1 MYFPHNMD
9 FRGRAYPM
17 PPHLNHLGNDLCR
30 GLLLFADAKPLGPN
44 GLNWL
49 KVQVSSLMGNDKVSF
64 EDRVSYADAHLD
76 DIFDSADKPLEGRRW
91 WMSADSP
98 WQCLAT
104 CLELTAALRS
114 PVPSEFM
121 SRLPIHQDG
130 SCNGLQHYAAL
141 GGDLIGAQQVNM
153 TRSEK
158 PQDVYSGVAQ
168 KVLEFTLNDAAKG
181 VPEALLMKDRI
192 NRKLVKQTVMTNTYG
207 VTFIGARKQVQ
218 SRLREAR
225 GAGKETLPPLTDS
238 QMDAC
243 SQYITLKIFES
254 MGAMFSGAREI
265 QKWLNS
271 TAGLIARSITPED
284 IPLDELELTEEVIRL
299 GIWKDESGTEASGS
313 IEDVPRTADESSSSA
328 TAEDGLLSSALKDSA
343 ESSAEEDLSFDH
355 VEDVCES
362 TPSDES
368 VLATSSL
375 LKKRSPVYIPPE
387 KRIPIKMT
395 SVIWTTP
402 LGLPVVQPYR
412 NWKGQVV

>member
-1 MYFPHNMD
+1 
-9 FRGRAYPM
+9 
-17 PPHLNHLGNDLCR
+17 
-30 GLLLFADAKPLGPN
+30 
-44 GLNWL
+44 
-49 KVQVSSLMGNDKVSF
+49 MGNDKVSF
-64 EDRVSYADAHLD
+64 EDRVAFADAHLD
-76 DIFDSADKPLEGRRW
+76 DVFDSADKPLEGRRW

-114 PVPSEFM
+114 PNPKEFM

-158 PQDVYSGVAQ
+158 PQDVYSGVAR
-168 KVLEFTLNDAAKG
+168 KVLEFTLSDAKKG

-207 VTFIGARKQVQ
+207 VTFIGARKQVH

-225 GAGKETLPPLTDS
+225 ASRKVTLPPLTDP

-243 SQYITLKIFES
+243 SRYITLKIFES
-254 MGAMFSGAREI
+254 MSAMFSGAREI
-265 QKWLNS
+265 QTWLNS

-284 IPLDELELTEEVIRL
+284 IPLDELELTEEVIKL
-299 GIWKDESGTEASGS
+299 GIWKDESEIQAASGS
-313 IEDVPRTADESSSSA
+313 IETEEEPSDRSTVD
-328 TAEDGLLSSALKDSA
+328 DGLLSSVLKDSS
-343 ESSAEEDLSFDH
+343 ESLTDKEQV
-355 VEDVCES
+355 VEPIDES
-362 TPSDES
+362 PPSDDS
-368 VLATSSL
+368 TLSTSSL
-375 LKKRSPVYIPPE
+375 LKKRPPVFIPPE

-412 NWKGQVV
+412 NWKGQVVCFFLCGL